1 MVFSRMHCILSSN
14 YNLDKC
20 RYLNFDEASLRKN
33 IFVSRRI
40 SCTLRPT
47 LQSKKNNKK
56 YTMYR
61 ERYVCGRVCYFE
73 SQMFRAST
81 VVRVARIVA
90 PAGVGGAQ
98 FIRNNY
104 YGDNRNAY
112 ERIWDA
118 GVSGFSISR
127 RGCFDFN

>member
-1 MVFSRMHCILSSN
+1 M
-14 YNLDKC
+14 
-20 RYLNFDEASLRKN
+20 KN

-40 SCTLRPT
+40 SCILRPT

-56 YTMYR
+56 YTVYR

-104 YGDNRNAY
+104 YGDNRNASVFGT
-112 ERIWDA
+112 RASRGSLFRGAD
-118 GVSGFSISR
+118 VSTLINRSAFVM
-127 RGCFDFN
+127 